1 MVTSTKKRPV
11 HEIRLG
17 RIRAAIWENDTRN
30 GTLHNVTFS
39 RIYRDEEGNW
49 QDSTSFGRDDLLLVG
64 KVADRVHSWVC
75 EQGRISAQESIGN
88 GQGEE
93 VPF

>member
-30 GTLHNVTFS
+30 GPLHNVTFS

-49 QDSTSFGRDDLLLVG
+49 QDSTSFGRDDLLVVG
-64 KVADRVHSWVC
+64 KVADKVHTWLC
-75 EQGRISAQESIGN
+75 EQGRRAVVESN
-88 GQGEE
+88 GAEHPEE